1 MISLQ
6 WDTSGAAFK
15 RHCGITGNDHGARGT
30 AMRHGAGM
38 WARAQIAS
46 CAAQPQ
52 QRNAIVICEAP
63 YSGGRFMELALSLS
77 DEAEPL

>member
-46 CAAQPQ
+46 CDWLDANLNSANFDQ
-52 QRNAIVICEAP
+52 AEGAP
-63 YSGGRFMELALSLS
+63 R
-77 DEAEPL
+77 